1 VKAAIWLGTLKGA
14 KLGSLA
20 ALGLAL
26 LYIAIGALG
35 NTELTKSVGF
45 SLLLIGFPTFF
56 AVESVLRWLGVQGG
70 MREWVAAVLP
80 TLVLNG
86 ALWGAVVG
94 AAVALRSPG
103 HGGRIRN

>member
-1 VKAAIWLGTLKGA
+1 MKAAIWRGTLKGA

-20 ALGLAL
+20 GLGLAL

-35 NTELTKSVGF
+35 DPELTKPLGY
-45 SLLLIGFPTFF
+45 SLLLIGYPTFF
-56 AVESVLRWLGVQGG
+56 AVESVLQWLGVQGG

-86 ALWGAVVG
+86 ALWGAVIGV
-94 AAVALRSPG
+94 AVVLRSRG